1 MRALGKTPN
10 DPLLQKMSP
19 LQWRLCYFNVIED
32 EKETNKRIRDLV
44 DLGIKVFC
52 GSPEEKEKGDETP
65 GPTQVQI
72 GQDPDTRNPDI
83 KYTVPDAHGGGI
95 EIHKVMS
102 TEFDKIV
109 ESGGKYQGFEVVEE

>member
-32 EKETNKRIRDLV
+32 DKETNQRIRDLV

-52 GSPEEKEKGDETP
+52 GSPEKKEGEQP
-65 GPTQVQI
+65 GPAQGYV
-72 GQDPDTRNPDI
+72 GQDPDTNNPDI
-83 KYTVPDAHGGGI
+83 KYTINDAHGGGI

-109 ESGGKYQGFEVVEE
+109 ESGGKYRGFKSEGEE